1 MKKQSLYRNIS
12 FLFLLISSIFLFNA
26 CQREIEGGGAPTPTP
41 TPPGPVVND
50 AIMVTGGVNG
60 IVVDENNQPVAE
72 VTVTS
77 GTASTT
83 TDRYGAFKFRNISLS
98 KANATVKV
106 IKNGYFN
113 AFRSFPATAGVINN
127 VRIKLIPKTNSGSFT
142 ASTGGTISIA
152 GGGKLVMPANAITDA
167 GGTAYSGTVNVAM
180 AWIDPSSAD
189 LPFTLMGDLRGIT
202 TGGEERGLSTY
213 GMLGVELTGLGGVPM
228 KVAAGKTAEL
238 TFPIPA
244 SLLSGAPATI
254 DLWHFDEATAR
265 WKQEG
270 TATKSGSFY
279 IAQVSHFSF
288 WNCDAPFPVIDL
300 CMSFKDNNN
309 QPLVN
314 AQVRIKRVVNNA
326 YGYGRTDSLGN
337 LCGKVPKDEALV
349 LEVLDICNNVI
360 YTQNIGPF
368 SAAATLP
375 PVTVNIP
382 AANNLIITGTV
393 TNCANAN
400 VTNGAAAIY
409 VTGGNHYVVPITNGS
424 FSLSLIRCGS
434 NPINFTVLGIDYTA
448 FQQSAPV
455 GGSGISGTVNVGT
468 LQACGTSSLQFIE
481 ILVDGNPINLASPP
495 DNISTIDTTLPSGPY
510 SATTRSA
517 GYRQSAGSL
526 IGGDFTFLNNGVAA
540 NNLPL
545 QAVTVFAGSGV
556 SSQMIITPN
565 PVVNITTFG
574 PPASGFI
581 EGSFSIQM
589 DFAGTAR
596 NVTFNFRVRR

>member
-1 MKKQSLYRNIS
+1 MKNQSLYRNIS

-60 IVVDENNQPVAE
+60 IVVDENNQPVAG
-72 VTVTS
+72 VTVSS
-77 GTASTT
+77 GAASTT

-106 IKNGYFN
+106 IKSGYFN
-113 AFRSFPATAGVINN
+113 AYRSFPATAGVINN

-167 GGTAYSGTVNVAM
+167 GGTAFSGTVNVAM

-213 GMLGVELTGLGGVPM
+213 GMLGVELTGPGAVPM

-244 SLLSGAPATI
+244 SLLSSAPATI

-288 WNCDAPFPVIDL
+288 WNCE
-300 CMSFKDNNN
+300 
-309 QPLVN
+309 
-314 AQVRIKRVVNNA
+314 RVVNNA

-409 VTGGNHYVVPITNGS
+409 VTGGNHYVVPVNNGT

-434 NPINFTVLGIDYTA
+434 NPINFTVLGIDYAA

-455 GGSGISGTVNVGT
+455 GGSGITGTVNVGT

-510 SATTRSA
+510 SSTTRIA

-526 IGGDFTFLNNGVAA
+526 VGGDFTFLNNGVAA

-545 QAVTVFAGSGV
+545 QSVTVFAGSGV

-574 PPASGFI
+574 PPVTGFI
-581 EGSFSIQM
+581 EGSFNIQM
-589 DFAGTAR
+589 DFSGTPR

>member
-60 IVVDENNQPVAE
+60 IVVDENNQPVAG

-213 GMLGVELTGLGGVPM
+213 GMLGVELTGPGGVPM

-400 VTNGAAAIY
+400 VTNGA
-409 VTGGNHYVVPITNGS
+409 VVLPL
-424 FSLSLIRCGS
+424 FSLLKSWWMEIPLTWLLLRIISVPLIPHFPAGLI
-434 NPINFTVLGIDYTA
+434 P
-448 FQQSAPV
+448 QQQDLRD
-455 GGSGISGTVNVGT
+455 TVN
-468 LQACGTSSLQFIE
+468 Q
-481 ILVDGNPINLASPP
+481 LARLSVV
-495 DNISTIDTTLPSGPY
+495 ILPS
-510 SATTRSA
+510 S
-517 GYRQSAGSL
+517 
-526 IGGDFTFLNNGVAA
+526 
-540 NNLPL
+540 
-545 QAVTVFAGSGV
+545 
-556 SSQMIITPN
+556 IT
-565 PVVNITTFG
+565 
-574 PPASGFI
+574 A
-581 EGSFSIQM
+581 
-589 DFAGTAR
+589 
-596 NVTFNFRVRR
+596 